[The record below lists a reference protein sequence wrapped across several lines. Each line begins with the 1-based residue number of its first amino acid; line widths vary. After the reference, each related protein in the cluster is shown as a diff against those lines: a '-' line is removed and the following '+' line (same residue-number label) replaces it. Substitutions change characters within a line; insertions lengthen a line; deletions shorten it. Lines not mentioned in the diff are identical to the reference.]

1 MSRVLVVDDEQL
13 VRDLTVQVLLRG
25 GHDVVSSATAQ
36 GALDLLEQERF
47 DLVVTDVVM
56 PGLSGVEL
64 LNEIR
69 DRQPDLPVLLMTG
82 GSPDPDR
89 TARALDLGA
98 TAMIYKPFAHTDLL
112 EAVAAAVAGR
122 EER

>member
-1 MSRVLVVDDEQL
+1 MSRILVVDDEQL
-13 VRDLTVQVLLRG
+13 VRDLTVQVLQRAG
-25 GHDVVSSATAQ
+25 YEVVPSSTAQ
-36 GALDLLEQERF
+36 GALELLERETF
-47 DLVVTDVVM
+47 ALVVTDVVM

-89 TARALDLGA
+89 TTRALDLGA
-98 TAMIYKPFAHTDLL
+98 TAIVYKPFAHTDLL
-112 EAVAAAVAGR
+112 EAVSAALADAG
-122 EER
+122 

>member
-1 MSRVLVVDDEQL
+1 MSRILVVDDEQL
-13 VRDLTVQVLLRG
+13 VRDLTVQVLQRAG
-25 GHDVVSSATAQ
+25 YTVVPVATAQ
-36 GALDLLEQERF
+36 GALELLKSERF

-69 DRQPDLPVLLMTG
+69 DRRPDLPVLLITG

-89 TARALDLGA
+89 TTSALDLGA
-98 TAMIYKPFAHTDLL
+98 AGIVYKPFSHADLT
-112 EAVAAAVAGR
+112 AAVSAALD
-122 EER
+122 EA